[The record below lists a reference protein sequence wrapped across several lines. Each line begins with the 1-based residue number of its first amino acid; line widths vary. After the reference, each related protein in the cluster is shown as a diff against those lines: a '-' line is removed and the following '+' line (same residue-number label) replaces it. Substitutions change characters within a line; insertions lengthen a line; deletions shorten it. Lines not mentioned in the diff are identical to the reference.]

1 MKHSMLKV
9 GLALT
14 SISILIVTILL
25 FSAFRD
31 TTPQDIDEIRFSI
44 IGAYETQVQMGM
56 FTSPD
61 GKSSSLTQEEL
72 NTLSSQFD
80 AKVDRYYAQ
89 NTHCNE
95 FYKWLNRDYLFR
107 SLQNEV
113 DNCIAGGVS
122 QCDITEITLSED
134 GSQATVSATVTTW
147 NKWITQEEDGSYTV
161 SSPVNRDY
169 AQVKLVKEDGFWKLL
184 ETLSFDKGL
193 DGYDPT
199 IIQQENPTAAESNS
213 QQVSISTSEQ
223 TQILGEIEKS
233 EEILSTQY
241 SSFQAARD
249 AVLEIDVE
257 KGNYLALL
265 G

>member
-1 MKHSMLKV
+1 MEIV
-9 GLALT
+9 GN
-14 SISILIVTILL
+14 SI
-25 FSAFRD
+25 
-31 TTPQDIDEIRFSI
+31 
-44 IGAYETQVQMGM
+44 
-56 FTSPD
+56 
-61 GKSSSLTQEEL
+61 
-72 NTLSSQFD
+72 
-80 AKVDRYYAQ
+80 
-89 NTHCNE
+89 
-95 FYKWLNRDYLFR
+95 
-107 SLQNEV
+107 
-113 DNCIAGGVS
+113 
-122 QCDITEITLSED
+122 
-134 GSQATVSATVTTW
+134 
-147 NKWITQEEDGSYTV
+147 
-161 SSPVNRDY
+161 
-169 AQVKLVKEDGFWKLL
+169 
-184 ETLSFDKGL
+184 FDKGL

>member
-1 MKHSMLKV
+1 MRKILTVTNSTN
-9 GLALT
+9 GLTETIFSVVFRTKLTIALPVE
-14 SISILIVTILL
+14 SL
-25 FSAFRD
+25 SA
-31 TTPQDIDEIRFSI
+31 
-44 IGAYETQVQMGM
+44 
-56 FTSPD
+56 
-61 GKSSSLTQEEL
+61 
-72 NTLSSQFD
+72 
-80 AKVDRYYAQ
+80 
-89 NTHCNE
+89 
-95 FYKWLNRDYLFR
+95 
-107 SLQNEV
+107 
-113 DNCIAGGVS
+113 
-122 QCDITEITLSED
+122 DITEITLSED

>member
-1 MKHSMLKV
+1 MKLRYRWECLLRQTEKV
-9 GLALT
+9 
-14 SISILIVTILL
+14 
-25 FSAFRD
+25 
-31 TTPQDIDEIRFSI
+31 
-44 IGAYETQVQMGM
+44 
-56 FTSPD
+56 
-61 GKSSSLTQEEL
+61 
-72 NTLSSQFD
+72 
-80 AKVDRYYAQ
+80 
-89 NTHCNE
+89 
-95 FYKWLNRDYLFR
+95 
-107 SLQNEV
+107 LQNEV